1 MYVSVLMIYQCSF
14 LDCSKR
20 PTLLGT
26 LTVGEAV
33 HVSRRKIDG
42 NSPYFLLHFA
52 VTLRLLKKVSLKI

>member
-1 MYVSVLMIYQCSF
+1 M
-14 LDCSKR
+14 
-20 PTLLGT
+20 

-52 VTLRLLKKVSLKI
+52 VTLRLLKKVNLKN